1 MANVN
6 QRDPG
11 GLPSTPP
18 PPQAPPLTD
27 HLRVRHRERD
37 RNVQRLEMK
46 EMSPEAWARK
56 QAKEQRDF
64 YAHLAT
70 YAGVMVLLFI
80 IDVLSGEGWWFFWP
94 LLGWGIGV
102 VAHAVTV
109 FGENRFGP
117 AWEERKTQQLL
128 ERVTTAPASP
138 VRNTDGSANPTLR
151 KLIDQ
156 GVADVARLRSNALRM
171 ADPDVRTQALRICTR
186 ADDIL
191 AVLSEPG
198 RDELLAREFVD
209 QVLTPART
217 VFANYVRLSE
227 RQIASAE
234 PALRRVE
241 THDLPYIEQTL
252 SDLHERLHRNDV
264 ITLEV
269 ASEMLTLGRAIDL
282 DEETETRGR

>member
-1 MANVN
+1 MADVN
-6 QRDPG
+6 QRDPAG
-11 GLPSTPP
+11 PSVAPP
-18 PPQAPPLTD
+18 PPRAPAIGD
-27 HLRVRHRERD
+27 HLRHRERGAK
-37 RNVQRLEMK
+37 RQEWQFLW
-46 EMSPEAWARK
+46 PEEWARK

-64 YAHLAT
+64 YAHLAS
-70 YAGVMVLLFI
+70 YAVVMVLLFV
-80 IDVLSGEGWWFFWP
+80 IDLLSGGSWWFFWP
-94 LLGWGIGV
+94 MLGWGVGIV
-102 VAHAVTV
+102 MHAASV

-117 AWEERKTQQLL
+117 AWEDRKTQQLL
-128 ERVTTAPASP
+128 ERAAAAPAAQA
-138 VRNTDGSANPTLR
+138 RNADGSANMALR

-171 ADPDVRTQALRICTR
+171 TDPDVRAQALRICTR

-241 THDLPYIEQTL
+241 RHDLPYIEQTL
-252 SDLHERLHRNDV
+252 NDVYQRLHRNDV
-264 ITLEV
+264 ISLEV

-282 DEETETRGR
+282 DDEAEARGR

>member
-1 MANVN
+1 M
-6 QRDPG
+6 
-11 GLPSTPP
+11 
-18 PPQAPPLTD
+18 
-27 HLRVRHRERD
+27 
-37 RNVQRLEMK
+37 
-46 EMSPEAWARK
+46 
-56 QAKEQRDF
+56 
-64 YAHLAT
+64 
-70 YAGVMVLLFI
+70 
-80 IDVLSGEGWWFFWP
+80 
-94 LLGWGIGV
+94 LGWGIGI
-102 VAHAVTV
+102 VAHAATL

-117 AWEERKTQQLL
+117 AWEERKAQQLL
-128 ERVTTAPASP
+128 ERANEAPRASRSEAAVTNQA
-138 VRNTDGSANPTLR
+138 LR

-171 ADPDVRTQALRICTR
+171 TDADVRARALRICTR

-241 THDLPYIEQTL
+241 TKDLPYIEQTL
-252 SDLHERLHRNDV
+252 NDVYQRLHRNDV
-264 ITLEV
+264 ISLEV

-282 DEETETRGR
+282 DEETEPRGRS

>member
-1 MANVN
+1 MTA
-6 QRDPG
+6 
-11 GLPSTPP
+11 
-18 PPQAPPLTD
+18 
-27 HLRVRHRERD
+27 E
-37 RNVQRLEMK
+37 E
-46 EMSPEAWARK
+46 WARK

-70 YAGVMVLLFI
+70 YAGVMLLLFI
-80 IDVLSGEGWWFFWP
+80 IDLLSGDGWWFFWP
-94 LLGWGIGV
+94 MLGWGIGV
-102 VAHAVTV
+102 VVHGITV

-117 AWEERKTQQLL
+117 AWEERKAQQLMQ
-128 ERVTTAPASP
+128 RVSAAPAPPARS
-138 VRNTDGSANPTLR
+138 TDGASAALR

-171 ADPDVRTQALRICTR
+171 NDPEVRAQALRICTR

-191 AVLSEPG
+191 AVLSEPE

-241 THDLPYIEQTL
+241 THDLPYIEHTL
-252 SDLHERLHRNDV
+252 NDVYQRLHRDDV
-264 ITLEV
+264 ISLEV
-269 ASEMLTLGRAIDL
+269 ASEMLTLGRAIDF
-282 DEETETRGR
+282 DAETETRDR

>member
-1 MANVN
+1 
-6 QRDPG
+6 
-11 GLPSTPP
+11 
-18 PPQAPPLTD
+18 
-27 HLRVRHRERD
+27 
-37 RNVQRLEMK
+37 
-46 EMSPEAWARK
+46 
-56 QAKEQRDF
+56 
-64 YAHLAT
+64 
-70 YAGVMVLLFI
+70 
-80 IDVLSGEGWWFFWP
+80 
-94 LLGWGIGV
+94 
-102 VAHAVTV
+102 V

-117 AWEERKTQQLL
+117 AWEDRKAKQLL
-128 ERVTTAPASP
+128 ERASAAPASP
-138 VRNTDGSANPTLR
+138 ARNAEGSANVTLR

-171 ADPDVRTQALRICTR
+171 TDPDVRAQALGICTR

-241 THDLPYIEQTL
+241 NHDLPYIEQTL
-252 SDLHERLHRNDV
+252 NDVYQRLHRNDV
-264 ITLEV
+264 ISLEV
-269 ASEMLTLGRAIDL
+269 ASEMLTLGRAIEL
-282 DEETETRGR
+282 DDETEPRGR

>member
-1 MANVN
+1 MVN
-6 QRDPG
+6 ADQREPG
-11 GLPSTPP
+11 GPLPAAPSPP
-18 PPQAPPLTD
+18 RAPIVQ
-27 HLRVRHRERD
+27 RVRDRALTREE
-37 RNVQRLEMK
+37 NATLT
-46 EMSPEAWARK
+46 PEAWARK
-56 QAKEQRDF
+56 QAKEQREF
-64 YAHLAT
+64 YAHLTT
-70 YAGVMVLLFI
+70 YAGIMVLLFF
-80 IDVLSGEGWWFFWP
+80 IDLLSGDGWWFFWP
-94 LLGWGIGV
+94 MLGWGIGI
-102 VAHAVTV
+102 VAHAATV

-117 AWEERKTQQLL
+117 AWEERKAQQLL
-128 ERVTTAPASP
+128 ERATETPPARNDAPA
-138 VRNTDGSANPTLR
+138 ANQTLR

-171 ADPDVRTQALRICTR
+171 TDPDVKARALGICTR

-227 RQIASAE
+227 RRIASAE

-241 THDLPYIEQTL
+241 HHDLPYIERTL
-252 SDLHERLHRNDV
+252 NDVYERLHRDDV
-264 ITLEV
+264 ISLEV

-282 DEETETRGR
+282 DEETEGRGR